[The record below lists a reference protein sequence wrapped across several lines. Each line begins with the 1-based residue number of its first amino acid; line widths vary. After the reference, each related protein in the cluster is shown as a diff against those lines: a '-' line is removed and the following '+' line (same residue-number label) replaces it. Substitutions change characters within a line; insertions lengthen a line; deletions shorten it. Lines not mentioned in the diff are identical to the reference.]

1 MEKNIV
7 ELVLGL
13 FTIAMGI
20 ANIKGNISI
29 IHWYNRRR
37 VSEEDAP
44 KYGLVVGTGIV
55 IMGAGL
61 IVSFFVLTFWSELI
75 ADIIVLA
82 SAVAGFLVA
91 LYGQFKFNKGIF

>member
-13 FTIAMGI
+13 FVIAMGI

-44 KYGLVVGTGIV
+44 RYGLVVGTGIV

-61 IVSFFVLTFWSELI
+61 VVSFFVLTFWSELI
-75 ADIIVLA
+75 ADLIVLA
-82 SAVAGFLVA
+82 AAVGGFSVA
-91 LYGQFKFNKGIF
+91 LYGQFKYNKGIF